1 MLATGRLGQ
10 MDLTLTDAAIA
21 VHPVHHST
29 TANPLLLV
37 LAGLVGGFAVGLT
50 GMGGGA
56 LMTPALVLLFKVEPK
71 VAVASD
77 LVNSLVMKPIGGGVH
92 LRRGT
97 VHWRLVG
104 WMVVGSV
111 PSAFFGAFLLNQLG
125 DSKAVQT
132 QIKALLGWAL
142 LVASVAIIAKAVLTV
157 RANRRL
163 AALGQQPN
171 IEPHAIK
178 PVSSMLIGV
187 AGGVIVGMTSVGS
200 GSLMIVL
207 LMLLYPRLSSKSLV
221 GTDLVQAVPL
231 VVSAALGQLIFG
243 HIDFGLAGAL
253 VLGSVP
259 GVYLGAR
266 SSAFAPDGIVRPVLV
281 SVLLASALALLIPDN
296 PTRLAWVFA
305 IVAITAVPLWGAV
318 DATLRPSADWQAAGH
333 SRTRWVA
340 LQGIGA
346 PFGIGLVASLVY
358 FLDIRRR
365 VAASAPRAL
374 ASELVHS

>member
-10 MDLTLTDAAIA
+10 MDLTLTAAAIA

-56 LMTPALVLLFKVEPK
+56 LMTSALVLLFKVEPK

-178 PVSSMLIGV
+178 PVSSMLTRTRGWRCR
-187 AGGVIVGMTSVGS
+187 GS
-200 GSLMIVL
+200 
-207 LMLLYPRLSSKSLV
+207 
-221 GTDLVQAVPL
+221 AVPPTQRGRTDPAPL
-231 VVSAALGQLIFG
+231 RRGQLIAVALLLTCAWPG
-243 HIDFGLAGAL
+243 GAW
-253 VLGSVP
+253 GEAASP
-259 GVYLGAR
+259 APAR
-266 SSAFAPDGIVRPVLV
+266 SWARPRTWPPSRRGAARTSL
-281 SVLLASALALLIPDN
+281 PP
-296 PTRLAWVFA
+296 PTS
-305 IVAITAVPLWGAV
+305 TLWG
-318 DATLRPSADWQAAGH
+318 PSSTSASPAALP
-333 SRTRWVA
+333 SSPT
-340 LQGIGA
+340 Q
-346 PFGIGLVASLVY
+346 
-358 FLDIRRR
+358 
-365 VAASAPRAL
+365 
-374 ASELVHS
+374 